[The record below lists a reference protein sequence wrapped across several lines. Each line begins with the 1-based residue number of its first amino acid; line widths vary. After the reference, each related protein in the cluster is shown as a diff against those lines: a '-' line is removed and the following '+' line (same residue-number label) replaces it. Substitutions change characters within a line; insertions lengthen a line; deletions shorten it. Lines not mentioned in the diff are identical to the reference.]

1 MKNNFLQLNRGYTII
16 ETMIAVSLFLIVVTI
31 AINSLLG
38 ANVSLNKAKDMRS
51 IIDNLSFI
59 MEDMTRN
66 IRTGTLYRC
75 DDGIN
80 QNPAQGLSC
89 ESGGIFSFKETITG
103 DRWVYRII
111 LDSGGES
118 FYIDKSTD
126 GGITYVRLT
135 DSFVKMKAESGFSVL
150 GAETQAQG
158 DDQQP
163 FVTIRLVGEI
173 SFKGIVSP
181 FNLQTS
187 VSQRSIDIDL

>member
-1 MKNNFLQLNRGYTII
+1 MKIKFLQLNRGYTII

-31 AINSLLG
+31 AMNSLLG

-66 IRTGTLYRC
+66 IRTGTNYRC
-75 DDGIN
+75 DFVIAEE
-80 QNPAQGLSC
+80 AQSC
-89 ESGGIFSFKETITG
+89 SNGRTFSFNETITG
-103 DRWVYRII
+103 DRWVYRIVS
-111 LDSGGES
+111 DDGGES
-118 FYIDKSTD
+118 FYIEKSTN
-126 GGITYVRLT
+126 GGSAYVRLT